1 MAYFLQ
7 RLFLFFLFYLLTE
20 SSASGEDSVPLIVTG
35 ILGESVILPL
45 KIPKEHQITYVAWNS
60 QRSLATLITEEG
72 NPPKIIINPY
82 YKERVDFLNENNIYS
97 PRISHLKMEDA
108 GSYTAEIT
116 MANIPNPIRKLF
128 NIFIHERLTKP
139 KIMSDTRINDNG
151 TCLINVTCF
160 VEQVRENV
168 TYNWIPL
175 GQRTNVTSEG
185 HVLHIR
191 WKPGDHDQYTCTAR
205 NPVSNSTYTILA
217 SKLCE
222 GFEHDKSYITVPCL
236 VISTISVIFFI
247 LGLSFWHIQRKKKKE
262 TDAGDQKCTTYESIS
277 NLNPAAIEITE
288 YATVSHPKKNIQNN
302 LEALNTVYVIVKNPT
317 MVDKSNTL
325 EKKARSSG
333 ILDFGNIL

>member
-60 QRSLATLITEEG
+60 QRSLATLMTEEEG
-72 NPPKIIINPY
+72 KPPKIIINPY
-82 YKERVDFLNENNIYS
+82 YKERVNFLHENNIYS

-116 MANIPNPIRKLF
+116 IANIPNPIRKLF
-128 NIFIHERLTKP
+128 SLFIHERLTKP
-139 KIMSDTRINDNG
+139 KIMSDPRIHDNG

-175 GQRTNVTSEG
+175 GQRTDVSSEG
-185 HVLHIR
+185 HILHIR

-222 GFEHDKSYITVPCL
+222 GFEHDKSYITVLCL

-247 LGLSFWHIQRKKKKE
+247 LGLSFWHIQRKKTKGFLHK
-262 TDAGDQKCTTYESIS
+262 DQSSNIIFFPENPMTTAVKLLSLYLPPSLS
-277 NLNPAAIEITE
+277 LSLS
-288 YATVSHPKKNIQNN
+288 VSLVCLFFSPSPFPF
-302 LEALNTVYVIVKNPT
+302 YPPPF
-317 MVDKSNTL
+317 SF
-325 EKKARSSG
+325 SS
-333 ILDFGNIL
+333 FTSYCFAS

>member
-262 TDAGDQKCTTYESIS
+262 NPMTIAVKLLCLYLPPSLFLSLSSMFLFLSIPF
-277 NLNPAAIEITE
+277 LFP
-288 YATVSHPKKNIQNN
+288 
-302 LEALNTVYVIVKNPT
+302 
-317 MVDKSNTL
+317 
-325 EKKARSSG
+325 SSFLFLFFLY
-333 ILDFGNIL
+333 ILLFCLLMPSFFKLLHWKIL

>member
-222 GFEHDKSYITVPCL
+222 
-236 VISTISVIFFI
+236 
-247 LGLSFWHIQRKKKKE
+247 E

-333 ILDFGNIL
+333 ILDFGQRIGN